1 MKPPWVE
8 LPSIPCGSIGW
19 RMGIG
24 ERYWVKFDQWWK
36 SLSAEKREKY
46 TRENP
51 EPQGWE
57 GFYQRKTGRYKTT
70 R

>member
-1 MKPPWVE
+1 
-8 LPSIPCGSIGW
+8 
-19 RMGIG
+19 MGIG

-51 EPQGWE
+51 EPEGWE